1 MARPRPESPPE
12 FRCLLRDREQ
22 LDALIREPLPAGLRE
37 GAVATEAHRDIYFD
51 TADAALR
58 SRGATY
64 RLRYRADGRAA
75 LSFDPG
81 SANGSGPGRH
91 VTTAEVA
98 AADASNVLSI
108 ESEPARRVRAFTDPA
123 LLLPRVELEVTR
135 TRRQGRAGF
144 LRRGRAEFVYDDI
157 TIRHGSTARAF
168 QELRV
173 RAYGSGP
180 PLLAAILRE
189 LGDRHALRP
198 SQSTTLDR
206 AESLRA
212 RLADEA
218 ITLQLGPGR
227 SIALAVLNG
236 AEIAVVGEGAEIRL
250 PSGAGAGEAACRH
263 ALHTLFQSRVGELHR
278 VGSISTD
285 TGDREVELWLV
296 RRVRGSAGE
305 AAPREVAWR
314 PLAELAAAAASDALR
329 DPVARAAFRL
339 LDASGLLTDADNR
352 RPAAH
357 RPPPE
362 GNRGSAPP
370 EEAADFL
377 DPRLSE
383 LAFIERVLG
392 LAEDGRVPLLER
404 IRYLGIVSSNL
415 DEFYMGAAGMLR
427 TSSRPDRQ
435 REALALGGAV
445 GSLLERQAAALRDVL
460 DHLAR
465 EEVALRGWDS
475 LGEAERSELRA
486 YFRNEIFPQLTPRA
500 ITVSPGHPFPLIP
513 ALSLAFAVV
522 LDGERLPQ
530 HYAYLRIP
538 DDLPRFLPVPGSR
551 HLLPIEDL
559 VRAELAGVYP
569 DRRVA
574 GGWLFRITRTSDL
587 EMDEERSGNLLQAME
602 EDVGRRKSNPV
613 VRVEV
618 EAGIPASVL
627 EVLVRE
633 LRLAQHPDTA
643 GGIGPEIRK
652 VGGLLALGDLRELA
666 ETQLPGHAFPPFA
679 PVAPLPTDVPIW
691 DTIRERNVLVHHPYD
706 DFSATVVRLLEE
718 AAADPDV
725 VAIRM
730 TLYRAGDRSPLVE
743 ALQLAA
749 RGGKDV
755 SVFVELKAR
764 FDEARNTLWVR
775 RLEAAGAH
783 VVYGLV
789 GLKNH
794 AKVAMVVRREG
805 GGIRR
810 YSHIGTG
817 NYNAGTAR
825 VYTDL
830 GIFTAD
836 PVIGSELNDL
846 FNQLTGA
853 SGPPAG
859 PFHRLLVA
867 PVHLLPQIIAR
878 IDREAA
884 HAREGRRARIRI
896 KCNGIADAEVVRAL
910 YRASEAGVDIDL
922 SVRGIC
928 TVRPGVPGL
937 SGRIRVRSILGRFLE
952 HARIYSFENGGAPE
966 YFIGSADLRP
976 RNLRERVEV
985 LAPVDDDAGRRRL
998 DRILEL
1004 ERNDPTAWRL
1014 EPDGRYAPPPAAVGD
1029 PASAQQ
1035 ALIDETMHRR
1045 ERP

>member
-1 MARPRPESPPE
+1 MARHRPQSPPE
-12 FRCLLRDREQ
+12 FRCVLRDREQ
-22 LDALIREPLPAGLRE
+22 LDALVREPLPAGLRE
-37 GAVATEAHRDIYFD
+37 SAVATEAHRDIYFD
-51 TADAALR
+51 TADALLR

-81 SANGSGPGRH
+81 AVNGSGPARR
-91 VTTAEVA
+91 VTAELAGGDV
-98 AADASNVLSI
+98 STVLSL

-123 LLLPRVELEVTR
+123 LLLPQVELEVSR
-135 TRRQGRAGF
+135 TRREGRAGF
-144 LRRGRAEFVYDDI
+144 LRRVRAEFLYDDI
-157 TIRHGSTARAF
+157 TIRHGAVARAF
-168 QELRV
+168 QELKV
-173 RAYGSGP
+173 RATGSAA
-180 PLLAAILRE
+180 PLLAGILRE
-189 LGDRHALRP
+189 LQDRHALRA
-198 SQSTTLDR
+198 SQSTKLDR

-227 SIALAVLNG
+227 SIALVVVNG
-236 AEIAVVGEGAEIRL
+236 AEIAVMGHGEEMRL
-250 PSGAGAGEAACRH
+250 PSGAGAGEEACRH
-263 ALHTLFQSRVGELHR
+263 ALHTLFRSRVGELHR
-278 VGSISTD
+278 VGSFSTES
-285 TGDREVELWLV
+285 GRREVEVWLV

-314 PLAELAAAAASDALR
+314 PLAELAAAAASNTLR
-329 DPVARAAFRL
+329 DPVARAALRL
-339 LDASGLLTDADNR
+339 LEGSGLLNDAGAR
-352 RPAAH
+352 RAAAH
-357 RPPPE
+357 RPSPE
-362 GNRGSAPP
+362 GDRGSAPKG
-370 EEAADFL
+370 EAGDFL
-377 DPRLSE
+377 DPRRSE

-392 LAEDGRVPLLER
+392 LAEDVRVPLLER
-404 IRYLGIVSSNL
+404 IRYLGIVSANL
-415 DEFYMGAAGMLR
+415 DEVYMGAAGALR
-427 TSSRPDRQ
+427 TSSHPERQ
-435 REALALGGAV
+435 QEALELGSEVNALV
-445 GSLLERQAAALRDVL
+445 ERQARVLRDVL
-460 DHLAR
+460 GLLAR
-465 EEVALRGWDS
+465 EGVALADWDS
-475 LGEAERSELRA
+475 LGDAARSELRA

-500 ITVSPGHPFPLIP
+500 ITVSPGHPFPQIP

-522 LDGERLPQ
+522 LDGDRQPQ

-538 DDLPRFLPVPGSR
+538 DDLPRFLPIPGSR
-551 HLLPIEDL
+551 NLLPIEQL
-559 VRAELAGVYP
+559 VRAELASIYP
-569 DRRVA
+569 DRHVA
-574 GGWLFRITRTSDL
+574 GGWLFRITRTSEL
-587 EMDEERSGNLLQAME
+587 EVDEQQSGNLLQAME

-618 EAGIPASVL
+618 EAGIPADVL
-627 EVLVRE
+627 DILVRE
-633 LRLAQHPDTA
+633 LRLAGSPDAA

-652 VGGLLALGDLRELA
+652 VGGLLALSDLRELA
-666 ETQLPGHAFPPFA
+666 ETPLPGHSFPPFVPGPPFRA
-679 PVAPLPTDVPIW
+679 GEPLW

-706 DFSATVVRLLEE
+706 DFAASVVRLLED

-749 RGGKDV
+749 RRGKDV

-805 GGIRR
+805 DGIRR
-810 YSHIGTG
+810 YSHIATG
-817 NYNAGTAR
+817 NYNVGTAR

-830 GIFTAD
+830 GMFTAD
-836 PVIGSELNDL
+836 PVIGGELNDL

-859 PFHRLLVA
+859 PFDRLLVA
-867 PVHLLPQIIAR
+867 PLHLLPQMIAR

-884 HAREGRRARIRI
+884 HAREGRRAGIRI

-910 YRASEAGVDIDL
+910 YRASQAGVDIDL

-928 TVRPGVPGL
+928 TVRPGVPNL
-937 SGRIRVRSILGRFLE
+937 SERIRVRSILGRFLE
-952 HARIYSFENGGAPE
+952 HARIYNFENGGAPE

-985 LAPVDDDAGRRRL
+985 LVPVDDEAGRQRL
-998 DRILEL
+998 DRLLDL

-1014 EPDGRYAPPPAAVGD
+1014 EPDGRYARPSAPVGH

-1035 ALIDETMHRR
+1035 ALIDGTIV
-1045 ERP
+1045 

>member
-1 MARPRPESPPE
+1 MARGRPEPPPE
-12 FRCLLRDREQ
+12 IRCVLRDREQ
-22 LDALIREPLPAGLRE
+22 LDALVREPLPAGLRE
-37 GAVATEAHRDIYFD
+37 AAVATEAHRDIYFD
-51 TADAALR
+51 TADAVLR

-81 SANGSGPGRH
+81 SANGSGPARH
-91 VTTAEVA
+91 ITTAELVA
-98 AADASNVLSI
+98 GDASTILSL

-123 LLLPRVELEVTR
+123 LLLPRVELEVSR
-135 TRRQGRAGF
+135 TRREGRSGF
-144 LRRGRAEFVYDDI
+144 LRRGRAEFVYDDV
-157 TIRHGSTARAF
+157 TIRHGSIARAF
-168 QELRV
+168 QELKV
-173 RAYGSGP
+173 RGHGGSA

-189 LGDRHALRP
+189 LNDRHALRP

-218 ITLQLGPGR
+218 IMLQLGPGR
-227 SIALAVLNG
+227 SVALAVLNG
-236 AEIAVVGEGAEIRL
+236 AEIAVVGEGEEMRL

-278 VGSISTD
+278 VGSVSTES
-285 TGDREVELWLV
+285 GDREVEVWLV

-314 PLAELAAAAASDALR
+314 PLAELTTAAASEALR
-329 DPVARAAFRL
+329 DPIARAAFRL
-339 LDASGLLTDADNR
+339 LETSGLLSEADSR

-357 RPPPE
+357 RPAPE
-362 GNRGSAPP
+362 GSRGSAPP
-370 EEAADFL
+370 GEAADFL
-377 DPRLSE
+377 DPRRSE
-383 LAFIERVLG
+383 LAFIARVLG

-435 REALALGGAV
+435 QEAVALGGAV
-445 GSLLERQAAALRDVL
+445 SSLLERQAGALREVL
-460 DHLAR
+460 DHLAH
-465 EEVALRGWDS
+465 EGIALVDWDS
-475 LGEAERSELRA
+475 LSEAERSGLRG
-486 YFRNEIFPQLTPRA
+486 YFRNEVFPQLTPRA
-500 ITVSPGHPFPLIP
+500 ITVSPGHPFPQIP
-513 ALSLAFAVV
+513 PLSLAFAVV

-551 HLLPIEDL
+551 NLLPIEEL

-569 DRRVA
+569 DRQVA

-587 EMDEERSGNLLQAME
+587 ETDEQQSGNLLQAME

-618 EAGIPASVL
+618 EAGIPARVL
-627 EVLVRE
+627 EMLVRE
-633 LRLAQHPDTA
+633 LRLAQHPDAA

-652 VGGLLALGDLRELA
+652 VPGLLALGDLRELA
-666 ETQLPGHAFPPFA
+666 DVRLPRHAFPAFV
-679 PVAPLPTDVPIW
+679 PVAPFPADVLVW
-691 DTIRERNVLVHHPYD
+691 DTIRERNRLVHHPYD
-706 DFSATVVRLLEE
+706 DFNATVVRLLEE

-743 ALQLAA
+743 ALELAA
-749 RGGKDV
+749 RRGKDV
-755 SVFVELKAR
+755 AVFVELKAR

-805 GGIRR
+805 DGIRR
-810 YSHIGTG
+810 YSHLATG

-830 GIFTAD
+830 GMFTAD
-836 PVIGSELNDL
+836 PGIGSEVNDL

-867 PVHLLPQIIAR
+867 PLHLLPQVIAR
-878 IDREAA
+878 IDREAV
-884 HAREGRRARIRI
+884 HARDGRVARIRI

-910 YRASEAGVDIDL
+910 YRASQAGVDIDL

-928 TVRPGVPGL
+928 TLRPEVPGL
-937 SGRIRVRSILGRFLE
+937 SERIRVRSILGRFLE
-952 HARIYSFENGGAPE
+952 HARIYNFENGGAPE

-985 LAPVDDDAGRRRL
+985 LVPVEDEAGRRRL
-998 DRILEL
+998 DRLLEL

-1014 EPDGRYAPPPAAVGD
+1014 EPDGRYAPPSAAVGD

-1035 ALIDETMHRR
+1035 ALIDATIA
-1045 ERP
+1045 